1 MNADLAPDDGRAKT
15 ERKRRLEPTPL
26 RHLQFRSLSLMRPQ
40 IDHRGVR
47 VPGHRRWVMLAMILF
62 TVATVA
68 ETPVAQSQDG
78 PEPQPQPAAKAIA
91 SLLSDHDLVA
101 IGESHSLSEAGRF
114 YRSLVRDRDF
124 QAVVDDV
131 VVEFGN
137 ARYQEVIDRY
147 VRGRAVSRRALQ
159 AVWRDTTQPAA
170 WDAPMYQQFF
180 RTVRT
185 VNRSLP
191 PSQKL
196 RIVLADPPIDWDKV
210 DSFRD
215 WDSFARRRE
224 RHFARVIRREVF
236 ERSRKAVMIAG
247 LLHVRRGESETIDLL
262 DRWRPGETFVVVTHL
277 GFPNVEWERRLFDW
291 ESSSLAILEGTSI
304 GDLPRGDGIAS
315 DTYDGLLYLGNPPFL
330 RLSLPLPTLYR
341 DDTYWATLKRRYE
354 LVFRRDFQP
363 GAFFAYQN
371 EARYPE
377 SGIDERE
384 IAVLFK
390 FSQCMRDEGVEAF
403 PDPEAGF
410 DFLGWTEEKIEV
422 ARNDPDYESAAE
434 TCSERSGLPFAI

>member
-1 MNADLAPDDGRAKT
+1 
-15 ERKRRLEPTPL
+15 
-26 RHLQFRSLSLMRPQ
+26 
-40 IDHRGVR
+40 
-47 VPGHRRWVMLAMILF
+47 MLAMIF
-62 TVATVA
+62 IAVATIA
-68 ETPVAQSQDG
+68 DTPVARSQDAPG
-78 PEPQPQPAAKAIA
+78 PRPQPAAKAIVT
-91 SLLSDHDLVA
+91 LLADYDLVA

-114 YRSLVRDRDF
+114 YRSLVHDHDF
-124 QAVVDDV
+124 QAAVDDI

-137 ARYQEVIDRY
+137 ARYQQVMDRY
-147 VRGRAVSRRALQ
+147 VRGGAVSRRALQ
-159 AVWRDTTQPAA
+159 AVWRDTTQLAA
-170 WDAPMYQQFF
+170 WDAPMYRQLF

-185 VNRSLP
+185 VNSSLP
-191 PSQKL
+191 QSQKL

-224 RHFARVIRREVF
+224 QHFAQVIRREVF
-236 ERSRKAVMIAG
+236 ERGRKAVMIAG

-277 GFPNVEWERRLFDW
+277 GFPNVEWERGLFDW
-291 ESSSLAILEGTSI
+291 ETNSFAILEGTWI

-330 RLSLPLPTLYR
+330 HLSLPMPTLYR
-341 DDTYWATLKRRYE
+341 DDAYWTILKRRYE

-363 GAFFAYQN
+363 GAFFGYQN
-371 EARYPE
+371 QARYPE

-390 FSQCMRDEGVEAF
+390 VSKCMRDEGVEAF

-410 DFLGWTEEKIEV
+410 DFLGWTEEKLEV
-422 ARNDPDYESAAE
+422 ARDDPDYESAAE
-434 TCSERSGLPFAI
+434 TCSERFGIPFAI